1 MDGKWAI
8 VSSAYLQL
16 RLPTFGWTINGQL
29 VDSFNLEFRY
39 KFWELTFKSNTGRF
53 VRHNQG
59 PACDEWNRTSKSFSG
74 WVI

>member
-1 MDGKWAI
+1 MDEKWAI

-39 KFWELTFKSNTGRF
+39 KF
-53 VRHNQG
+53 
-59 PACDEWNRTSKSFSG
+59 
-74 WVI
+74 